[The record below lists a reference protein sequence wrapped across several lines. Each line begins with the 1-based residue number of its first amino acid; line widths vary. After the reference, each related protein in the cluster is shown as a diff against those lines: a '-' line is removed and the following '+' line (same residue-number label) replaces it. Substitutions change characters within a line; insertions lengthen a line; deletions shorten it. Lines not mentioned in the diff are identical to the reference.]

1 MTAETDVRTVMLEM
15 LAEPLAAVGR
25 DPGTVP
31 DDFDLLAE
39 GVIDSFG
46 LLELISALEARYATT
61 LDFADMPV
69 EELTVAGPLAR
80 HLAAQIEPRDAQAV

>member
-1 MTAETDVRTVMLEM
+1 VSADVTDLRSAMLEA
-15 LAEPLAAVGR
+15 LVEPLAAVGR
-25 DPGTVP
+25 DPGTVT

-61 LDFADMPV
+61 LDFSHLPV
-69 EELTVAGPLAR
+69 EDLTVVGPLTR
-80 HLAAQIEPRDAQAV
+80 HLGAQI